1 MTYREKF
8 EEMVK
13 DTSVLSF
20 CLCSFIQTLCVIL
33 VLDSQVRMTDAYPA
47 IGFGRRT
54 SEPKDYSA
62 VTVSDVV
69 AVLSGDEWTR
79 NMTQTLH
86 FQRFLS
92 WLMEKD
98 MGEDTACWY
107 SLEKVSPLWNE
118 FVDICNGAERAEE

>member
-1 MTYREKF
+1 MTYRENL

-13 DTSVLSF
+13 DTNVLSF

-33 VLDSQVRMTDAYPA
+33 VLDSQARMTYAYPET
-47 IGFGRRT
+47 GLGRT
-54 SEPKDYSA
+54 SEPKDYRA

-69 AVLSGDEWTR
+69 AVLSGDEWSR
-79 NMTQTLH
+79 NMAQTLH